1 MKKLKFI
8 LLLTVLL
15 TTFSCQSGKQ
25 KVQSKEREEKS
36 INEFVAHLT
45 EVDTVLITNLINQ
58 FMEYAKNGQLESAA
72 AMLYKADL
80 ADVWNE
86 PIQLD
91 NNELHQVAK
100 MLESFPVLSYK
111 IDYIKFYTPVK
122 NEVKCTI
129 VMQKGE
135 SGTPI
140 ATSSW
145 YFQADEL
152 FGWMAAFYDELAN
165 DRFI

>member
-25 KVQSKEREEKS
+25 KVQSKEEKS

-72 AMLYKADL
+72 AMLIK
-80 ADVWNE
+80 
-86 PIQLD
+86 PIRQMFGMNLF
-91 NNELHQVAK
+91 NWITMNC
-100 MLESFPVLSYK
+100 
-111 IDYIKFYTPVK
+111 IKS
-122 NEVKCTI
+122 
-129 VMQKGE
+129 QK
-135 SGTPI
+135 
-140 ATSSW
+140 
-145 YFQADEL
+145 
-152 FGWMAAFYDELAN
+152 
-165 DRFI
+165 

>member
-1 MKKLKFI
+1 MILDTLCFSRYSDISTLISELSVPNIASARAFESSVLPTPVGPKK
-8 LLLTVLL
+8 
-15 TTFSCQSGKQ
+15 
-25 KVQSKEREEKS
+25 R
-36 INEFVAHLT
+36 
-45 EVDTVLITNLINQ
+45 
-58 FMEYAKNGQLESAA
+58 
-72 AMLYKADL
+72 
-80 ADVWNE
+80 NE

-100 MLESFPVLSYK
+100 MMESFPVLSYK

-145 YFQADEL
+145 YFKL
-152 FGWMAAFYDELAN
+152 MNYLGGWRLCMMN
-165 DRFI
+165 

>member
-25 KVQSKEREEKS
+25 KVQSKEEKS

-72 AMLYKADL
+72 AMLYKADS
-80 ADVWNE
+80 ADV
-86 PIQLD
+86 
-91 NNELHQVAK
+91 
-100 MLESFPVLSYK
+100 
-111 IDYIKFYTPVK
+111 IKFYTPVK

-145 YFQADEL
+145 YFKL
-152 FGWMAAFYDELAN
+152 MNYLGGWRLCMMN
-165 DRFI
+165 

>member
-1 MKKLKFI
+1 
-8 LLLTVLL
+8 
-15 TTFSCQSGKQ
+15 
-25 KVQSKEREEKS
+25 
-36 INEFVAHLT
+36 
-45 EVDTVLITNLINQ
+45 
-58 FMEYAKNGQLESAA
+58 MEYAKNGQLESAA
-72 AMLYKADL
+72 AMLYKADS

-86 PIQLD
+86 HIQLD

-145 YFQADEL
+145 YFKL
-152 FGWMAAFYDELAN
+152 MNYLGGWRLCMMN
-165 DRFI
+165 

>member
-15 TTFSCQSGKQ
+15 TTF
-25 KVQSKEREEKS
+25 
-36 INEFVAHLT
+36 
-45 EVDTVLITNLINQ
+45 
-58 FMEYAKNGQLESAA
+58 GQLESAA
-72 AMLYKADL
+72 AMLYKADS

-145 YFQADEL
+145 YFKL
-152 FGWMAAFYDELAN
+152 MNYLGGWRLCMMNQLMIDLYKQSWEKVSFKNY
-165 DRFI
+165 

>member
-25 KVQSKEREEKS
+25 KVQSKEEKS

-45 EVDTVLITNLINQ
+45 EVDMVLITNLINQ

-80 ADVWNE
+80 QMFGMNLFNWITMNCIKSQKCWN
-86 PIQLD
+86 
-91 NNELHQVAK
+91 
-100 MLESFPVLSYK
+100 
-111 IDYIKFYTPVK
+111 
-122 NEVKCTI
+122 
-129 VMQKGE
+129 
-135 SGTPI
+135 
-140 ATSSW
+140 
-145 YFQADEL
+145 L
-152 FGWMAAFYDELAN
+152 FLY
-165 DRFI
+165 

>member
-25 KVQSKEREEKS
+25 KVQSKEEKS

-72 AMLYKADL
+72 AMLYKADS

-111 IDYIKFYTPVK
+111 IDYIKFYTTVK

-145 YFQADEL
+145 YFKL
-152 FGWMAAFYDELAN
+152 MNYLGGWRLCMMN
-165 DRFI
+165 

>member
-25 KVQSKEREEKS
+25 KVQSKEEKS

-72 AMLYKADL
+72 AMLYKA
-80 ADVWNE
+80 E

-145 YFQADEL
+145 YFKL
-152 FGWMAAFYDELAN
+152 MNYLGGWRLCMMN
-165 DRFI
+165 

>member
-25 KVQSKEREEKS
+25 KVQSKEEKS

-58 FMEYAKNGQLESAA
+58 FMEYA
-72 AMLYKADL
+72 LYKADL

-145 YFQADEL
+145 YFKL
-152 FGWMAAFYDELAN
+152 MNYLGGWRLCMMN
-165 DRFI
+165 

>member
-25 KVQSKEREEKS
+25 KVQSKEE
-36 INEFVAHLT
+36 
-45 EVDTVLITNLINQ
+45 
-58 FMEYAKNGQLESAA
+58 NGQLESAA
-72 AMLYKADL
+72 AMLYKADS

-100 MLESFPVLSYK
+100 MMESFPVLSYK

-129 VMQKGE
+129 VMQKGG

-145 YFQADEL
+145 YFKL
-152 FGWMAAFYDELAN
+152 MNYLGGWRLCMMNQLMIDLYKQSWEKVSFKNY
-165 DRFI
+165 

>member
-25 KVQSKEREEKS
+25 KVQSKEEKS

-72 AMLYKADL
+72 AMLYKADS

-100 MLESFPVLSYK
+100 MMESFPVLSYK

-129 VMQKGE
+129 VCRKEKVEHLLQLVVGIL
-135 SGTPI
+135 S
-140 ATSSW
+140 
-145 YFQADEL
+145 
-152 FGWMAAFYDELAN
+152 
-165 DRFI
+165 

>member
-25 KVQSKEREEKS
+25 KVQSKEEKS

-80 ADVWNE
+80 ADVW
-86 PIQLD
+86 
-91 NNELHQVAK
+91 K

-145 YFQADEL
+145 YFKL
-152 FGWMAAFYDELAN
+152 MNYLGGWRLCMMN
-165 DRFI
+165 

>member
-25 KVQSKEREEKS
+25 KVQSKEEKS

-72 AMLYKADL
+72 AMLYKADS

-86 PIQLD
+86 PIQLVTM
-91 NNELHQVAK
+91 NCIKSQNE
-100 MLESFPVLSYK
+100 ESFPVLSYK

-145 YFQADEL
+145 YFKPDEL
-152 FGWMAAFYDELAN
+152 FGWMAALYDELAN